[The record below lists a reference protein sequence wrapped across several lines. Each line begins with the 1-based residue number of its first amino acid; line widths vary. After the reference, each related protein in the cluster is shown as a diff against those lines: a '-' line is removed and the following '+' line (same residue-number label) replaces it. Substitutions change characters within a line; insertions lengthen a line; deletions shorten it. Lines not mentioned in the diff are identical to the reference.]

1 MLICAA
7 GDIHGAL
14 DQLYADVLAFER
26 ELGVRFDHVL
36 HVGDFGIWPDPER
49 VDKATRKHEGAGDFP
64 AWLAGG
70 RAAPRSTIFIKGNHE
85 DFVWLDNRPDDR
97 ALPGLRYLRNG
108 MAIEIEGPD
117 GAVRVGGIGGC
128 FGPSDYER
136 RTPNLQGYARR
147 HYTREDVEALCAR
160 GRLDVLL
167 LHDAPAGV
175 EIVKYDRRGGLHS
188 YVSEAPGLAQAIES
202 ARPRVCFF
210 GHHHRRIDAE
220 VAGVRCIGLNIVD
233 RPGNLVAVDMPAR
246 GREWSIMGEWPPWQ
260 RGADRSNS
268 RLPR

>member
-210 GHHHRRIDAE
+210 GHHHTRLDAE
-220 VAGVRCIGLNIVD
+220 VAGVRCLGLNKGHYTGCLLAFEMRAGERD
-233 RPGNLVAVDMPAR
+233 WRLL
-246 GREWSIMGEWPPWQ
+246 GEWPPKE
-260 RGADRSNS
+260 
-268 RLPR
+268 PRP